1 MSAPASTPPLTPRDL
16 TSGTDVRWCPG
27 CGDYSI
33 LAQLK
38 KTLAGLGIP
47 RERLAFVSGVG
58 CSGRLPYYLHAYGFQ
73 AVHGRAPAVATGLKL
88 VRPQLSVWV
97 ITGARDGLST
107 RGHHPTPP
115 LRPNR
120 QLQILLFN

>member
-58 CSGRLPYYLHAYGFQ
+58 CSGRLPYYLHAYGFH
-73 AVHGRAPAVATGLKL
+73 AVHGPPPAVPTGLKL
-88 VRPQLSVWV
+88 VRPELSVWAS
-97 ITGARDGLST
+97 TSDGYGLSLGGHPSMHAL
-107 RGHHPTPP
+107 RGHARSET
-115 LRPNR
+115 
-120 QLQILLFN
+120 LLVN